1 MEEKHRPS
9 CATLK
14 KEKKVKEY
22 YGRWG
27 TLAVMRETA
36 EERIVSKIRVGI
48 TKKKVQVER
57 KYESHQ

>member
-1 MEEKHRPS
+1 M
-9 CATLK
+9 K

-27 TLAVMRETA
+27 TLAIMRETA

-48 TKKKVQVER
+48 TKKCYGTRTKLLHLTWVGMSIDF
-57 KYESHQ
+57 ES